1 MNESRKGQVV
11 TFYSY
16 KGGTG
21 RTMALANVAWIL
33 ASSGKRVLVADWD
46 LEAPGLHRFF
56 SPFLDVDTVAHR
68 RGVIDLVRE
77 YEDQVRRKADRPDGW
92 VEQLARVD
100 GYAFSIDW
108 NFGGGGSLDVL
119 SAGRQNGAYASTL
132 GSLDWDTFYDRL
144 GGGIFLDALRDDM
157 RRNYDYALI
166 DSRTGFSD
174 VADICTQHLPD
185 VLVDCFT
192 LSDQGIDGAARV
204 ARAVA
209 ILSKKDGPKRKIRI
223 LPVAMRVDQGEKEKA
238 DAGRLLAMRRFPG
251 LPTGM
256 TEPERVQFFASVEVP
271 YQTFYAYEETLATFG
286 DKPGSPTSLLAAY
299 ERLTD
304 VVTQGEVTA
313 LAKMDESVRAHWRR
327 RFERPTHPEQT
338 PIRLQYAAEDQIW
351 AEWAGSVLTTAGI
364 TVVDDGPME
373 ITQAD
378 PVPSSAPT
386 VLAIVSKSYVAVRKD
401 VETQD
406 LWAGPSHLVMYIED
420 VRLREVSTEA
430 RTNIAGLD
438 EKAATERL
446 IELVGKIGAE
456 TSHGGSRIG
465 RFPGAEPRWFQAPA
479 RNARF
484 TGRVEDLQ
492 RLRRELH
499 AEGRAVVLPVAL
511 QGMGGIGKTQLA
523 LEYVHRFRSAYDLVW
538 WIEADPPQFIDSALI
553 DLGIELKLPSEGT
566 IEGARSTLEALR
578 LGTPTRRWLLVF
590 DNADDLAHVQNF
602 LPRGGGGHLLITSRN
617 PDWAEGANPIQV
629 DVFQREESVAHLR
642 GRAGA
647 MTSEEAGQVARALGD
662 LPIAVAAA
670 GAWLAETG
678 TPVAEYLQAVQLQGV
693 GTRSVQAA
701 WDATWDLSLQRL
713 QEQSPGAYRLLQI
726 CSVLAPETALDL
738 LYSNQLT
745 TALIPFDQSVAV
757 RDMRGAL
764 VQHINRLALLKLD
777 TQAGQV
783 QVHRLLQNVVRSRMT
798 DDEAAHTRHEAHQA
812 LAAFRP
818 AGEPDDPK
826 TWDQFRKIWAHLE
839 ISGAVSCNDESVR
852 QLLIDRV
859 RYIWCRGDLP
869 QGLSFGNAVAARW
882 ETLLTQAESSGEN
895 GQPSVPD
902 VDPVPL
908 RRQLLHLRFNIAN
921 ILRDQARFGE
931 ALRLDEEVLAEQR
944 ILLGERHSHTL
955 MTSGGLAAD
964 FRALGRYAEAL
975 PLEEATYSAWL
986 EGFGENHPR
995 TLAAAN
1001 NLAVSLRTV
1010 GDFRRARSIDE
1021 DVWERRKIVL
1031 GHEHPYALHS
1041 QSSLGRDL
1049 REAGEYVQSVEILR
1063 AVHALSRKH
1072 LGPEAVGT
1080 LKAQANLASSLR
1092 SAGRADEA
1100 AELLEEAYEKLRGR
1114 FGNDN
1119 PNTLSC
1125 RLSRSAN
1132 LLSMGEVTKAL
1143 EEMIAVTKSYQ
1154 DTLGTEHPFSL
1165 VCINNQSA
1173 AWRQQGEH
1181 ERAKE
1186 LSGRAAEGFL
1196 RLLGDSHPD
1205 YLAAMMNHATCC
1217 YDVGDVEGAAE
1228 EMAAAATRMGTTLGQ
1243 RHPDMLACRANIA
1256 LLASGGRGDGSR
1268 GLLGG
1273 DPATTRAIDNLAAQ
1287 LGQDHPSVT
1296 SLRAAQLL
1304 YRVTDPHDPF

>member
-1 MNESRKGQVV
+1 MNESRVGQVV

-33 ASSGKRVLVADWD
+33 ASAGKRVLVADWD

-56 SPFLDVDTVAHR
+56 SPFLEVDTVAYR

-77 YEDQVRRKADRPDGW
+77 YEDQVRRKADRPEGW

-100 GYAFSIDW
+100 AYAFSIDW
-108 NFGGGGSLDVL
+108 QFDGGGSLDVL

-209 ILSKKDGPKRKIRI
+209 TLSKKGGPKRKIRI

-238 DAGRLLAMRRFPG
+238 DAGRLLAIRSFPG

-256 TEPERVQFFASVEVP
+256 TEPERAQFFASVEVP

-313 LAKMDESVRAHWRR
+313 LATMDESVRARWRR

-338 PIRLQYAAEDQIW
+338 LIRLQYAAEDQVW
-351 AEWAGSVLTTAGI
+351 AEWAGSILTKVGI
-364 TVVDDGPME
+364 TVVDGGPME
-373 ITQAD
+373 IAQAD
-378 PVPSSAPT
+378 PVPPSAPS
-386 VLAIVSKSYVAVRKD
+386 VLAIVSKSYAAVREG
-401 VETQD
+401 VETRDQ
-406 LWAGPSHLVMYIED
+406 WAEPSQLVMYIED
-420 VRLREVSTEA
+420 TRLREVSAET
-430 RTNIAGLD
+430 RTSIVGLD
-438 EKAATERL
+438 EQAATERL
-446 IELVGKIGAE
+446 LKLIGKVGAE
-456 TSHGGSRIG
+456 TSRGGSQTG
-465 RFPGAEPRWFQAPA
+465 RFPGAEPRWFQAPV

-484 TGRVEDLQ
+484 TGRTEDLQ
-492 RLRRELH
+492 RLRHELQ
-499 AEGRAVVLPVAL
+499 AEGQAVVLPVTL

-538 WIEADPPQFIDSALI
+538 WIEADPPQFIDTALI
-553 DLGIELKLPSEGT
+553 DLGLELKLPSEGT
-566 IEGARSTLEALR
+566 VEGARSTLEALR
-578 LGTPTRRWLLVF
+578 LGTLTRRWLLVF
-590 DNADDLAHVQNF
+590 DNADDLAHVQGF
-602 LPRGGGGHLLITSRN
+602 LPQGGGGHLLITSRN
-617 PDWAEGANPIQV
+617 PDWAERANPIEV

-642 GRAGA
+642 GRVGTI
-647 MTSEEAGQVARALGD
+647 TSEQAGQVARALGD

-678 TPVAEYLQAVQLQGV
+678 TPVTEYLDAIERHGV
-693 GTRSVQAA
+693 GTRSVQA
-701 WDATWDLSLQRL
+701 TWDLSLHRL

-738 LYSNQLT
+738 LYSDQLT
-745 TALIPFDQSVAV
+745 TALIPFDPSVAV
-757 RDMRGAL
+757 RDMRGGL
-764 VQHINRLALLKLD
+764 VQQINRLALLKLD
-777 TQAGQV
+777 TLAGQV
-783 QVHRLLQNVVRSRMT
+783 QVHRLLQDVVRGRMT
-798 DDEAAHTRHEAHQA
+798 DEEAAHTRHEAHLA

-818 AGEPDDPK
+818 SGEPDDPK
-826 TWDQFRKIWAHLE
+826 SWDRFRIIWAHLE

-859 RYIWCRGDLP
+859 RYLWRRGDLP
-869 QGLSFGNAVAARW
+869 QGLSLGNAVSAAW
-882 ETLLTQAESSGEN
+882 ETLLKKAESADDNSE
-895 GQPSVPD
+895 PLVPD
-902 VDPVPL
+902 VDPVSL
-908 RRQLLHLRFNIAN
+908 RRQLFHLRFNIAN
-921 ILRDQARFGE
+921 ILREQAEFGE
-931 ALRLDEEVLAEQR
+931 ALRLDEEVLAAQR

-955 MTSGGLAAD
+955 MTAGGLAAD
-964 FRALGRYAEAL
+964 LRALGRYAEVLAL
-975 PLEEATYSAWL
+975 DEATYLTWL

-1001 NLAVSLRTV
+1001 NLAASLRAV

-1021 DVWERRKIVL
+1021 YLWERRKIVL
-1031 GHEHPYALHS
+1031 GAAHPYTLHS

-1049 REAGEYVQSVEILR
+1049 REAGDYEQSVTVLR
-1063 AVHALSRKH
+1063 TVHSLSREH
-1072 LGPEAVGT
+1072 LGPNAVGT
-1080 LKAQANLASSLR
+1080 LNAQGNLASSLR

-1100 AELLEEAYEKLRGR
+1100 AELLEEAYEKLNGR
-1114 FGNDN
+1114 FGPEN

-1125 RLSRSAN
+1125 RLNRSAN
-1132 LLSMGEVTKAL
+1132 LLAMGEVSKAL
-1143 EEMIAVTKSYQ
+1143 EEMIAVTNSYQ
-1154 DTLGTEHPFSL
+1154 TALGPVHPFSL
-1165 VCINNQSA
+1165 VCVNNQSA
-1173 AWRQQGEH
+1173 AWRQQGEP
-1181 ERAKE
+1181 ERARQMA
-1186 LSGRAAEGFL
+1186 GRAAEGCL
-1196 RLLGDSHPD
+1196 ISLGESHPD
-1205 YLAAMMNHATCC
+1205 YLAAAMNSATCR
-1217 YDVGDVEGAAE
+1217 YDAGDIEGAAE
-1228 EMAAAATRMGTTLGQ
+1228 ETAALATQMTTALGQ
-1243 RHPDMLACRANIA
+1243 QHPDVLACRANLA
-1256 LLASGGRGDGSR
+1256 LLESGGCGDGSG
-1268 GLLGG
+1268 GLLGS
-1273 DPATTRAIDNLAAQ
+1273 DPATTKAIDDLAAR
-1287 LGQDHPSVT
+1287 LGRDHPSVT
-1296 SLRAAQLL
+1296 SLRAGQLL

>member
-1 MNESRKGQVV
+1 MNKSREGQVV

-33 ASSGKRVLVADWD
+33 ASAGKRVLVADWD

-56 SPFLDVDTVAHR
+56 SPFLEVDAVAH

-92 VEQLARVD
+92 VEQLARVED
-100 GYAFSIDW
+100 YAFSIDW
-108 NFGGGGSLDVL
+108 TFDDGGSLNML
-119 SAGRQNGAYASTL
+119 SAGLQNGAYASTL
-132 GSLDWDTFYDRL
+132 GSLDWDNFYDRL

-157 RRNYDYALI
+157 RRNYDYTLI

-209 ILSKKDGPKRKIRI
+209 TLSKKDGPRRKIRI

-238 DAGRLLAMRRFPG
+238 EAGRLLAMRSFPE

-299 ERLTD
+299 ERLAD
-304 VVTQGEVTA
+304 VITQGEITA
-313 LAKMDESVRAHWRR
+313 LATMDESVRAHWRQ

-338 PIRLQYAAEDQIW
+338 SIRLQYAAEDQIW
-351 AEWAGSVLTTAGI
+351 AEWAGSVLTTAGV

-373 ITQAD
+373 IFPAD
-378 PVPSSAPT
+378 PVPSAAHS
-386 VLAIVSKSYVAVRKD
+386 VLAIVSKSYVAAGED
-401 VETQD
+401 TDAQD
-406 LWAGPSHLVMYIED
+406 LWAEPSHLVMYIED
-420 VRLREVSTEA
+420 VRLGEMLAKTATSIVE
-430 RTNIAGLD
+430 LE

-446 IELVGKIGAE
+446 IKLVGKVSTE
-456 TSHGGSRIG
+456 RPHGVSRTG
-465 RFPGAEPRWFQAPA
+465 RFPGTEPRWFHCPV

-484 TGRVEDLQ
+484 TGRTEHLQ
-492 RLRRELH
+492 RLRRELQ
-499 AEGRAVVLPVAL
+499 AKGQAVVLPVAL

-538 WIEADPPQFIDSALI
+538 WIQADLPQFIDTALT
-553 DLGIELKLPSEGT
+553 DLGLALKLPPEGT
-566 IEGARSTLEALR
+566 AGEGARSTLEALR
-578 LGTPTRRWLLVF
+578 QGTVARRWLLVF
-590 DNADDLAHVQNF
+590 DNADDLERVQDF
-602 LPRGGGGHLLITSRN
+602 LPQGGGGHILITSRN
-617 PDWAEGANPIQV
+617 PDWTERANPIQV

-642 GRAGA
+642 DRVDAI
-647 MTSEEAGQVARALGD
+647 TSKQAGQVAEALGD

-678 TPVAEYLQAVQLQGV
+678 TPVEEYLHAIERRGA
-693 GTRSVQAA
+693 GTRSVQA
-701 WDATWDLSLQRL
+701 TWDLSLKRL

-726 CSVLAPETALDL
+726 CSVLAPEAALDL
-738 LYSNQLT
+738 LYSNQLA
-745 TALIPFDQSVAV
+745 TALIPFDPSVAV

-764 VQHINRLALLKLD
+764 VQQINRLALLRLD
-777 TQAGQV
+777 TPARQV
-783 QVHRLLQNVVRSRMT
+783 NVHRLVQDVVRGRMT
-798 DDEAAHTRHEAHQA
+798 EEEAARTRHEVHLA

-818 AGEPDDPK
+818 AGEPDDPT
-826 TWDQFRKIWAHLE
+826 TWDQFRMIWPHLE
-839 ISGAVSCNDESVR
+839 ISGAVECNDESVR
-852 QLLIDRV
+852 KLMIDRV
-859 RYIWCRGDLP
+859 RYLWRRGDLP
-869 QGLSFGNAVAARW
+869 QGLSIGNAVSARW
-882 ETLLTQAESSGEN
+882 ETLPKKAESAGEN
-895 GQPSVPD
+895 GESSVPD

-921 ILRDQARFGE
+921 ILRDQAKFGE
-931 ALRLDEEVLAEQR
+931 ALRLDEEVLAAQR
-944 ILLGERHSHTL
+944 ILLGDRHSHTL

-964 FRALGRYAEAL
+964 LRAFGRYAEAL
-975 PLEEATYSAWL
+975 PLDEATYSAWL
-986 EGFGENHPR
+986 AEFGDNHPR

-1001 NLAVSLRTV
+1001 NLAASLRAV

-1031 GHEHPYALHS
+1031 GAAHPYALHS

-1049 REAGEYVQSVEILR
+1049 REAGDYEQSVTMLR
-1063 AVHALSRKH
+1063 TVHALSREH

-1080 LKAQANLASSLR
+1080 LNAQANLASSLR

-1100 AELLEEAYEKLRGR
+1100 AELLEEAYEKLNRR
-1114 FGNDN
+1114 FGPDN
-1119 PNTLSC
+1119 PHTLSC
-1125 RLSRSAN
+1125 RLNRSAN
-1132 LLSMGEVTKAL
+1132 LLAMGEVSKAL

-1154 DTLGTEHPFSL
+1154 KALGAEHPFSL
-1165 VCINNQSA
+1165 ICVSNQSA
-1173 AWRQQGEH
+1173 AWRQQGEP
-1181 ERAKE
+1181 ERARE
-1186 LSGRAAEGFL
+1186 LAGRAAEGCL

-1205 YLAAMMNHATCC
+1205 YLAAAMNNATCR
-1217 YDVGDVEGAAE
+1217 YDAGDIEGAAE
-1228 EMAAAATRMGTTLGQ
+1228 ETAALATQMATALGKQ
-1243 RHPDMLACRANIA
+1243 HPDLLACRANLA
-1256 LLASGGRGDGSR
+1256 LLESGGRGGGSG

-1273 DPATTRAIDNLAAQ
+1273 DPATTRAIDDLAGR
-1287 LGQDHPSVT
+1287 LGQSHPSVT
-1296 SLRAAQLL
+1296 SLRAGQLL

>member
-1 MNESRKGQVV
+1 MNESREGQVV

-33 ASSGKRVLVADWD
+33 ASAGKRVLVADWD

-56 SPFLDVDTVAHR
+56 SPFLEVDTVAHT

-77 YEDQVRRKADRPDGW
+77 YEDQVRRNADRPDSW

-100 GYAFSIDW
+100 DYAFSLDW
-108 NFGGGGSLDVL
+108 TFDGGGSLNVL

-204 ARAVA
+204 ARAVTT
-209 ILSKKDGPKRKIRI
+209 LSKKERKIRI

-238 DAGRLLAMRRFPG
+238 DAGRLLAMRSFPG

-304 VVTQGEVTA
+304 AVTQGEVTA
-313 LAKMDESVRAHWRR
+313 LATMDESVRARWRR
-327 RFERPTHPEQT
+327 RFERPTRPEQT
-338 PIRLQYAAEDQIW
+338 PICLQYAAEDQIW

-373 ITQAD
+373 IAQTD
-378 PVPSSAPT
+378 PAPSSVPA
-386 VLAIVSKSYVAVRKD
+386 VLAIVSKSYVAVRED
-401 VETQD
+401 VEAQD
-406 LWAGPSHLVMYIED
+406 LRAGPSHLVLYIED
-420 VRLREVSTEA
+420 MRLREVPTET
-430 RTNIAGLD
+430 RTSIVGLN
-438 EKAATERL
+438 EKAATEQL
-446 IELVGKIGAE
+446 LKLVGKIGAE
-456 TSHGGSRIG
+456 TSREGSRTG
-465 RFPGAEPRWFQAPA
+465 RFPGTEPHWFHAPV

-484 TGRVEDLQ
+484 TGRTEHLQ
-492 RLRRELH
+492 RLRRELQ

-538 WIEADPPQFIDSALI
+538 WIEADQPQFIGTALT
-553 DLGIELKLPSEGT
+553 DLGVELKLPSEGT
-566 IEGARSTLEALR
+566 AVEGARSTLEVLR
-578 LGTPTRRWLLVF
+578 RGTLTRRWLLVF
-590 DNADDLAHVQNF
+590 DNADDLAHVQHF
-602 LPRGGGGHLLITSRN
+602 LPQGGGGHLLITSRN
-617 PDWAEGANPIQV
+617 PDWTEGANPIQV

-647 MTSEEAGQVARALGD
+647 ITSEEAGQVAQALGD

-678 TPVAEYLQAVQLQGV
+678 TPVTEYLHAIERPSA
-693 GTRSVQAA
+693 GTRSVQAT
-701 WDATWDLSLQRL
+701 WEATWDLSLQRL

-726 CSVLAPETALDL
+726 CSVLASETALDL
-738 LYSNQLT
+738 LYSDQLT
-745 TALIPFDQSVAV
+745 TALIPFEPSVAV

-764 VQHINRLALLKLD
+764 VQQINRLALLQLD
-777 TQAGQV
+777 THAGQV
-783 QVHRLLQNVVRSRMT
+783 RVHRLLQDVVRSRMT
-798 DDEAAHTRHEAHQA
+798 DEEAAHTRHEAHLA

-826 TWDQFRKIWAHLE
+826 TWDRFRKIWAHLE
-839 ISGAVSCNDESVR
+839 ISGAVSCSDESVR

-859 RYIWCRGDLP
+859 RYLWRRGDLP
-869 QGLSFGNAVAARW
+869 QGLSFGYAVSARW
-882 ETLLTQAESSGEN
+882 ETLLKMAESAGEN
-895 GQPSVPD
+895 GEPSVPD
-902 VDPVPL
+902 VDLVSL

-921 ILRDQARFGE
+921 ILRDQAKFGE
-931 ALRLDEEVLAEQR
+931 ALRLDEEVLAAQR
-944 ILLGERHSHTL
+944 ILLGGRHSHTL

-964 FRALGRYAEAL
+964 LRALGRYAEAL
-975 PLEEATYSAWL
+975 PLDEATYVGWL
-986 EGFGENHPR
+986 EGFGEDHPR

-1001 NLAVSLRTV
+1001 NLAVSLRAV

-1021 DVWERRKIVL
+1021 DVLERRRIVL
-1031 GHEHPYALHS
+1031 GAAHPYALHS

-1049 REAGEYVQSVEILR
+1049 REAGEYEQSVTMLR
-1063 AVHALSRKH
+1063 SAHALSREH

-1080 LKAQANLASSLR
+1080 LNAQANLAASLR

-1100 AELLEEAYEKLRGR
+1100 AELLEEAYKKLSGR
-1114 FGNDN
+1114 FGSDN

-1125 RLSRSAN
+1125 RLNRSAN
-1132 LLSMGEVTKAL
+1132 LLAMGEVTKAL
-1143 EEMIAVTKSYQ
+1143 EEMIAVTKFYQ
-1154 DTLGTEHPFSL
+1154 ESLGAEHPFSL
-1165 VCINNQSA
+1165 VCVNNQSA
-1173 AWRQQGEH
+1173 AWRQQGEP
-1181 ERAKE
+1181 ERARE
-1186 LSGRAAEGFL
+1186 LAARAAEGCL

-1205 YLAAMMNHATCC
+1205 YLAAAMNHATCR
-1217 YDVGDVEGAAE
+1217 YDAGDVAGAAE
-1228 EMAAAATRMGTTLGQ
+1228 ETAALATRMVKALGQ
-1243 RHPDMLACRANIA
+1243 RHPNVLACRANLA
-1256 LLASGGRGDGSR
+1256 LLESGGRGDGSG

-1273 DPATTRAIDNLAAQ
+1273 DPTATKAIDDLAAR
-1287 LGQDHPSVT
+1287 LGQNHPSVT
-1296 SLRAAQLL
+1296 SLRAGQLL
-1304 YRVTDPHDPF
+1304 YWVTDPRDPF

>member
-1 MNESRKGQVV
+1 MNESREGQVV

-33 ASSGKRVLVADWD
+33 ASAGKRVLVADWD

-56 SPFLDVDTVAHR
+56 SPFLAADNVAHR

-100 GYAFSIDW
+100 DYAFSIDW
-108 NFGGGGSLDVL
+108 KFDSGGALNML

-132 GSLDWDTFYDRL
+132 GSLDWDNFYDRL
-144 GGGIFLDALRDDM
+144 GGGIFLDALRGDM
-157 RRNYDYALI
+157 RRNYDYTLI

-209 ILSKKDGPKRKIRI
+209 ILSKREGPTRKIRI

-238 DAGRLLAMRRFPG
+238 DAGRLLAMRSFPG

-286 DKPGSPTSLLAAY
+286 DKPGSPASLLAAY

-304 VVTQGEVTA
+304 VVTQGKVMA
-313 LAKMDESVRAHWRR
+313 LASMDESVRARWRL
-327 RFERPTHPEQT
+327 RFERPMRPEQT

-373 ITQAD
+373 IAPAD
-378 PVPSSAPT
+378 PAPSAAPT
-386 VLAIVSKSYVAVRKD
+386 VLAIVSQHYVAVREG
-401 VETQD
+401 VEAPD
-406 LWAGPSHLVMYIED
+406 LWAGPSHLVMCIED
-420 VRLREVSTEA
+420 VRLREVSTET
-430 RTNIAGLD
+430 RTSIVGLH

-446 IELVGKIGAE
+446 LTLVGNVGSE
-456 TSHGGSRIG
+456 TSRRGPRAG
-465 RFPGAEPRWFQAPA
+465 RFPGAEPHWFRAPV

-484 TGRVEDLQ
+484 TGRTEDLQ
-492 RLRRELH
+492 RLRRELQ

-538 WIEADPPQFIDSALI
+538 WIEADPPQFIDIALI
-553 DLGIELKLPSEGT
+553 DLGVELKLPSEGT
-566 IEGARSTLEALR
+566 VEGARSTLEALR
-578 LGTPTRRWLLVF
+578 RGTPTRRWLLVF
-590 DNADDLAHVQNF
+590 DNADDLAHVQDF

-617 PDWAEGANPIQV
+617 PDWAERANPIQV
-629 DVFQREESVAHLR
+629 DVFQREESVAYLR

-647 MTSEEAGQVARALGD
+647 MTSEQAGQVARALGD
-662 LPIAVAAA
+662 LPVAVAAA

-678 TPVAEYLQAVQLQGV
+678 TPVTEYLHAIERRGAQ
-693 GTRSVQAA
+693 SVQAT

-738 LYSNQLT
+738 LYSDRLT
-745 TALIPFDQSVAV
+745 TALIPVDPSVAV
-757 RDMRGAL
+757 RDMRGVL
-764 VQHINRLALLKLD
+764 VQQINRLALLKLD
-777 TQAGQV
+777 TAAGQV

-798 DDEAAHTRHEAHQA
+798 DEEVAHTRHEAHLA

-859 RYIWCRGDLP
+859 RYLWRRGDLP
-869 QGLSFGNAVAARW
+869 QGLSLGDKVSKAW
-882 ETLLTQAESSGEN
+882 ETLLREVESAGEN

-908 RRQLLHLRFNIAN
+908 RRQLLHLRFHIAN
-921 ILRDQARFGE
+921 ILRDQAKFEE
-931 ALRLDEEVLAEQR
+931 ALRLDEEVLAAQR
-944 ILLGERHSHTL
+944 VLLGERHSHTL

-964 FRALGRYAEAL
+964 LRALGRYAEAL
-975 PLEEATYSAWL
+975 RLDEETHLAWL
-986 EGFGENHPR
+986 ELFGEDHRR

-1001 NLAVSLRTV
+1001 NLAVSLRAV

-1021 DVWERRKIVL
+1021 DVWERLRVVL
-1031 GHEHPYALHS
+1031 GAVHPSALHS

-1049 REAGEYVQSVEILR
+1049 REAGKYEQSVTMLR
-1063 AVHALSRKH
+1063 SVHALSREH

-1080 LKAQANLASSLR
+1080 LNAQANLASSLR

-1100 AELLEEAYEKLRGR
+1100 AELLEEAYEKLSGR
-1114 FGNDN
+1114 FGLDN
-1119 PNTLSC
+1119 PNTFSC
-1125 RLSRSAN
+1125 RLNRSAN
-1132 LLSMGEVTKAL
+1132 LLAMGEVAKAL

-1154 DTLGTEHPFSL
+1154 KALGAEHPFSL

-1181 ERAKE
+1181 ERARE
-1186 LSGRAAEGFL
+1186 LAGRAADGFL

-1205 YLAAMMNHATCC
+1205 YLAAAMNHATCR
-1217 YDVGDVEGAAE
+1217 YDAGDVEGAVAE
-1228 EMAAAATRMGTTLGQ
+1228 TAASATRMATALGQ
-1243 RHPDMLACRANIA
+1243 QHPDVLICRANLA
-1256 LLASGGRGDGSR
+1256 LLESGGRGDGSG
-1268 GLLGG
+1268 GLRGG
-1273 DPATTRAIDNLAAQ
+1273 DPVTMKAIRDLAVE
-1287 LGQDHPSVT
+1287 LGQNHPSVT
-1296 SLRAAQLL
+1296 SLRAGQLL
-1304 YRVTDPHDPF
+1304 YRVTDPHEPF

>member
-1 MNESRKGQVV
+1 MNEFREGQVV

-33 ASSGKRVLVADWD
+33 ASAGKRVLVADWD

-56 SPFLDVDTVAHR
+56 SPFLKVDAVHT

-100 GYAFSIDW
+100 DYAFSIDW
-108 NFGGGGSLDVL
+108 KFDCGGSLNVL

-144 GGGIFLDALRDDM
+144 GGGTFLDALRDDM
-157 RRNYDYALI
+157 RRNYDYTLI

-185 VLVDCFT
+185 VLVNCFT

-209 ILSKKDGPKRKIRI
+209 TLSKKDGPKRKIRI

-238 DAGRLLAMRRFPG
+238 DAGRLLAMRSFPG

-256 TEPERVQFFASVEVP
+256 TEPERVQFFTSVEVP

-299 ERLTD
+299 ERLTE

-313 LAKMDESVRAHWRR
+313 LATMDESVRARWRL
-327 RFERPTHPEQT
+327 RFERSMRPEQT
-338 PIRLQYAAEDQIW
+338 PIHLQYAAVDQIW

-373 ITQAD
+373 IAPAD
-378 PVPSSAPT
+378 PVPSSAPA
-386 VLAIVSKSYVAVRKD
+386 VLAIVSQRYVAVRED
-401 VETQD
+401 VEAQD
-406 LWAGPSHLVMYIED
+406 LWAGPSNLVMYIED
-420 VRLREVSTEA
+420 ARLREVPTET
-430 RTNIAGLD
+430 RTSIVGLD
-438 EKAATERL
+438 EKVATERL
-446 IELVGKIGAE
+446 LKLVGKVGAE
-456 TSHGGSRIG
+456 TLRGDFPTG
-465 RFPGAEPRWFQAPA
+465 RFPGAEPSWFRAPV

-484 TGRVEDLQ
+484 TGRTDDLH
-492 RLRRELH
+492 RLRRELR

-511 QGMGGIGKTQLA
+511 HGLGGIGKTQLA

-538 WIEADPPQFIDSALI
+538 WIEADRPDISTVLA
-553 DLGIELKLPSEGT
+553 DLGGELKLPSEGT
-566 IEGARSTLEALR
+566 VVEGARSTLEALR
-578 LGTPTRRWLLVF
+578 RGTRTHRWLLVF
-590 DNADDLAHVQNF
+590 DNADDIAHVQNF
-602 LPRGGGGHLLITSRN
+602 LPQGGGGHLLITSRN
-617 PDWAEGANPIQV
+617 PDWAERANPIQV
-629 DVFQREESVAHLR
+629 NVFQREESVSHLR
-642 GRAGA
+642 GRVGA

-678 TPVAEYLQAVQLQGV
+678 TPVAEYLHAIEHGA
-693 GTRSVQAA
+693 GTRSVQT
-701 WDATWDLSLQRL
+701 TWDLSLQRL

-738 LYSNQLT
+738 LYSDQLT
-745 TALIPFDQSVAV
+745 TALIPFDPSVAV

-764 VQHINRLALLKLD
+764 VQQINRLALLKLD
-777 TQAGQV
+777 TLAGQV
-783 QVHRLLQNVVRSRMT
+783 QVHRLLQDVVRRRMT
-798 DDEAAHTRHEAHQA
+798 NEEAAHTRHEAHLA
-812 LAAFRP
+812 LAAFRS

-826 TWDQFRKIWAHLE
+826 NWDRFRMIWPHLE
-839 ISGAVSCNDESVR
+839 ISSAVSCNDESVR

-859 RYIWCRGDLP
+859 RYLWRRGELP
-869 QGLSFGNAVAARW
+869 EGLSLGNKVSAAW
-882 ETLLTQAESSGEN
+882 ETLLQKAESAGEN
-895 GQPSVPD
+895 GEPSVPD
-902 VDPVPL
+902 VDPVSL

-921 ILRDQARFGE
+921 ILREQAKFGD
-931 ALRLDEEVLAEQR
+931 ALRLDEEVLAAQR
-944 ILLGERHSHTL
+944 LLLGERHSHTL

-964 FRALGRYAEAL
+964 LRALGRDAEAL
-975 PLEEATYSAWL
+975 PLDEATYQAWL
-986 EGFGENHPR
+986 EGFGEDHPR

-1001 NLAVSLRTV
+1001 NLAASLRAV

-1021 DVWERRKIVL
+1021 DVLERRRIVL
-1031 GHEHPYALHS
+1031 GAAHPYTLHS
-1041 QSSLGRDL
+1041 RSSLGRDL
-1049 REAGEYVQSVEILR
+1049 REAGEYKQSVEMLR
-1063 AVHALSRKH
+1063 TVHALSREH

-1080 LKAQANLASSLR
+1080 LNAQANLAASLR

-1100 AELLEEAYEKLRGR
+1100 AELLEEAYEKLSGR
-1114 FGNDN
+1114 FGPDN

-1125 RLSRSAN
+1125 RLNRSAN
-1132 LLSMGEVTKAL
+1132 LLAMGEVKAL
-1143 EEMIAVTKSYQ
+1143 EEMIAVTESYRHA
-1154 DTLGTEHPFSL
+1154 LGADHPFSL
-1165 VCINNQSA
+1165 VCVSNQSA
-1173 AWRQQGEH
+1173 AWRQQGESN
-1181 ERAKE
+1181 RARE
-1186 LSGRAAEGFL
+1186 LVARAAEGCL
-1196 RLLGDSHPD
+1196 RLLGDSHPY
-1205 YLAAMMNHATCC
+1205 YLAAVMNHATCR
-1217 YDVGDVEGAAE
+1217 YDAGDVEGAAE
-1228 EMAAAATRMGTTLGQ
+1228 ETAASATRMAKALGQ
-1243 RHPDMLACRANIA
+1243 RHPDVLACRANLA
-1256 LLASGGRGDGSR
+1256 LLESGGRSDGSG

-1273 DPATTRAIDNLAAQ
+1273 DAATRAINDLAAL
-1287 LGQDHPSVT
+1287 LGQNHPSVMA
-1296 SLRAAQLL
+1296 LRAGQLL
-1304 YRVTDPHDPF
+1304 YRVIDPHDPF